1 MPLPWESVGAE
12 VSWTVVIRTW
22 GAGTDATIDCVL
34 TTLTIGARMSAGLG
48 TGSGVTP
55 HGVGQLTDWVQNW
68 NNKRLRKGRLRSWD
82 KSSLGKW
89 LLKIISLWVVYSL
102 WLNLMFVCHK
112 SVGGNSEKDTESMP
126 DTVTDSARSV
136 KQGFNYVLIVTLI
149 RTIKPACWQTY
160 RLSNSWFVFCFFVL
174 STQVRHGKYSLQRT
188 WFKVKGED
196 VGQAARKSG
205 VPQNHI
211 STVEEWLATPAI
223 ANVLHNGKCYSLLH
237 IEILVCWVHFLVLA
251 A

>member
-1 MPLPWESVGAE
+1 MHSQGLNSAASSGDWRIPLPWESVGAE
-12 VSWTVVIRTW
+12 VRWTVVILTW
-22 GAGTDATIDCVL
+22 GTGTDATIDCVL

-68 NNKRLRKGRLRSWD
+68 NNKRLRKGRLRSWN

-89 LLKIISLWVVYSL
+89 LIKIISLWAVYSL
-102 WLNLMFVCHK
+102 WMNLMFVCHK
-112 SVGGNSEKDTESMP
+112 SVGGNSEKDTESLAQENKTLTM
-126 DTVTDSARSV
+126 S
-136 KQGFNYVLIVTLI
+136 LI

-188 WFKVKGED
+188 WFKVKGKD
-196 VGQAARKSG
+196 VDQATRRSG
-205 VPQNHI
+205 VPQNHM
-211 STVEEWLATPAI
+211 STVEEWLVFWPKPPLLLQMSFIMESAT
-223 ANVLHNGKCYSLLH
+223 LCY
-237 IEILVCWVHFLVLA
+237 I
-251 A
+251 

>member
-1 MPLPWESVGAE
+1 MHSQGLNSAASSGDWRIPLPWESVGAE
-12 VSWTVVIRTW
+12 VRWTVVILTW
-22 GAGTDATIDCVL
+22 GTGTDATIDCVL

-89 LLKIISLWVVYSL
+89 LIKIISLWAVYSL
-102 WLNLMFVCHK
+102 WMNLMFVCHK
-112 SVGGNSEKDTESMP
+112 SVGGNSEEDTESLAQENKTLTM
-126 DTVTDSARSV
+126 S
-136 KQGFNYVLIVTLI
+136 LI

-188 WFKVKGED
+188 WFRWKAKTWTRQPGE
-196 VGQAARKSG
+196 VVCPRTTWVPWKSG
-205 VPQNHI
+205 SYSGLSH
-211 STVEEWLATPAI
+211 
-223 ANVLHNGKCYSLLH
+223 HCYFKCPS
-237 IEILVCWVHFLVLA
+237 
-251 A
+251 